1 MAWASALLT
10 VGCGNVKSEQAGT
23 PNSLPDAS
31 SGECVDVSHVDARQ
45 KDDLEVIGTGF
56 EAYEG
61 QIVRILVTHGEP
73 TYGLGEAPIED
84 GSFDTYLPGVLGDY
98 TGIAVHVDSV
108 RDNACDADEALWQMT
123 TGSASARGPWIS
135 ESSGHAVW
143 EVMPN
148 PVWVFPEA
156 GVCNLNGIFD
166 LTTPIA
172 CTN

>member
-123 TGSASARGPWIS
+123 TGSASAA
-135 ESSGHAVW
+135 ESRTSAADTRVSTRSSLLYKAV
-143 EVMPN
+143 VDTPMAALL
-148 PVWVFPEA
+148 VW
-156 GVCNLNGIFD
+156 
-166 LTTPIA
+166 
-172 CTN
+172 